1 MVGPPKA
8 QATIVTS
15 AWAPPVIGGTPSV
28 MYECLRHFPSGSFVL
43 VTADM
48 PGASKDTRV
57 LDAKTLLLPE
67 DIRIRPLRFIWPPLV
82 LAKRIL
88 LTLMF
93 LKNQS
98 VRPRNILAVYPSL
111 DFIMMSLVL
120 SKLLNLPLFVYF
132 HDCLVETM
140 NPDNRFFG
148 RFVERAVFRG
158 AKKVYALS
166 EPMRAFYAGKG
177 YSMDVLPHGLDP
189 RLVRSPSSANRS
201 GTFSIGFAGA
211 VYETNDKGILDL
223 LSAKK
228 LILDKPTIR
237 IATAKVSMDRLS
249 SLGAVKDV
257 DVMTTPRTHDELLDF
272 LAGCDVLFLPMNFE
286 SIYHDDLM
294 TIFPTKVT
302 DYWLAQRPVLAYGP
316 DEYAFIRYASEQG
329 FALTVTK
336 EGPEN
341 IVRALEE
348 LRASPALA
356 SSLTASSKKMIS
368 IHDGAEVS
376 RKLWADL
383 NSS

>member
-1 MVGPPKA
+1 
-8 QATIVTS
+8 VTS
-15 AWAPPVIGGTPSV
+15 AYAPPVIGGTPSV

-43 VTADM
+43 VTVDM
-48 PGASKDTRV
+48 PVASKDTRV
-57 LDAKTLLLPE
+57 LFAKTLLLPE
-67 DIRIRPLRFIWPPLV
+67 DSRIRALRFIWLPLV

-88 LTLMF
+88 LTLLF
-93 LKNQS
+93 LRNQS

-111 DFIMMSLVL
+111 DFIMMSLIL
-120 SKLLNLPLFVYF
+120 SKLLDLPLFVYF

-140 NPDNRFFG
+140 SHEQRFFG
-148 RFVERAVFRG
+148 RFVERAVFRES
-158 AKKVYALS
+158 KKVYALS
-166 EPMRAFYAGKG
+166 EPMRAFYVRKG

-189 RLVRSPSSANRS
+189 GLVRNPSSSNRS

-211 VYETNDKGILDL
+211 VYATNDKGILDL

-228 LILDKPTIR
+228 LARDKPTIR
-237 IATAKVSMDRLS
+237 IATTKSSMDYLS

-257 DVMTTPRTHDELLDF
+257 DVMTTLRTHDELIDF

-286 SIYHDDLM
+286 SVYHDDLT

-336 EGPEN
+336 KGPEN

-348 LRASPALA
+348 LRASPALI
-356 SSLTASSKKMIS
+356 SSLTACSKKMIS

-376 RKLWADL
+376 SKLWADL
-383 NSS
+383 NNS